1 MGLPFGASL
10 SDPARFLLS
19 SGATAD
25 YVEPCLPCAS
35 VSVETLY
42 PKALP
47 SCRGVTGMSTGL
59 PMGTNDRHGGM
70 IMLHGRATRAVTCRS
85 STAAQQSLKST
96 AETPEVLGMTQ

>member
-1 MGLPFGASL
+1 
-10 SDPARFLLS
+10 
-19 SGATAD
+19 
-25 YVEPCLPCAS
+25 
-35 VSVETLY
+35 
-42 PKALP
+42 
-47 SCRGVTGMSTGL
+47 MSTGL